1 MSLLLQG
8 GRYTINDVH
17 YVAEG
22 DKLVPAA
29 NTPFARDATF
39 GYKSSNL
46 RDCVVEKSKGSI
58 SADRVQSLTLATIR
72 QGGPEEITR
81 QLMALPSGSIVI
93 INAAATEDVD
103 TVVLGLHQA
112 DAAGKKLLF
121 RTGAAWVS
129 SRLAIPQIEPI
140 SA

>member
-1 MSLLLQG
+1 
-8 GRYTINDVH
+8 
-17 YVAEG
+17 
-22 DKLVPAA
+22 
-29 NTPFARDATF
+29 
-39 GYKSSNL
+39 
-46 RDCVVEKSKGSI
+46 
-58 SADRVQSLTLATIR
+58 
-72 QGGPEEITR
+72 
-81 QLMALPSGSIVI
+81 MALPSGSIVI